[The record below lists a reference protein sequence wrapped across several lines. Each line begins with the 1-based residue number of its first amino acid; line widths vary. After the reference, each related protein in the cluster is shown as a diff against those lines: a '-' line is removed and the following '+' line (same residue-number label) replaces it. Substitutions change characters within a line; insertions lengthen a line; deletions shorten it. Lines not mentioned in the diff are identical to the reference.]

1 MGELEK
7 PDLNRMES
15 ITCDYILP
23 ALPSNFREPD
33 DLDEEEVKIAR
44 SILAKQY
51 VEKANLKVLWKTALI
66 LLVYDL
72 LFVFEAQIYGLV
84 LSMLGSLSL
93 ALPTLHTPETLLE
106 GVINKPEELLEEVRF
121 RAEQSVKTNVGV
133 FALMVGF
140 AWQVLT
146 VSGTIPSEILGRNYL
161 VGEIPGWLG
170 FVLVF
175 IMGLLILKE

>member
-1 MGELEK
+1 
-7 PDLNRMES
+7 
-15 ITCDYILP
+15 
-23 ALPSNFREPD
+23 
-33 DLDEEEVKIAR
+33 
-44 SILAKQY
+44 
-51 VEKANLKVLWKTALI
+51 
-66 LLVYDL
+66 
-72 LFVFEAQIYGLV
+72 LV